1 MRSLKDY
8 GLLYLKGLS
17 MGGADVI
24 PGVSGGTIAF
34 ITGIYDELLHSIKSI
49 DAETIR
55 LVFTFRIAEAWKK
68 VNGNFL
74 IVLIA
79 GLATAWISLARAMKY
94 LLDNYQIG
102 TWSFFF
108 GLIIISTYQV
118 LRQVR
123 QRTVKAFLAFA
134 LGVVVAY
141 FITLLSPTSTP
152 DALWFIFIAG
162 AIAICAMILPGI
174 SGAFILL
181 LMGKYEFILTKI
193 LIEFNIPV
201 AATFAAGCLVGLWAF
216 SHALTWV
223 LDHYHDL
230 TVAMLAG
237 FMVGFLNKIWPW
249 REATAYHLN
258 SQGQQVVSF
267 DRSVWPWD
275 YLAKTGHNP
284 QILYAIL
291 FAALGVLLVVGIEK
305 VAALMKTK

>member
-108 GLIIISTYQV
+108 GLIVISTYQV

-123 QRTVKAFLAFA
+123 QRTAKAFFAFA
-134 LGVVVAY
+134 VGGV
-141 FITLLSPTSTP
+141 
-152 DALWFIFIAG
+152 
-162 AIAICAMILPGI
+162 
-174 SGAFILL
+174 
-181 LMGKYEFILTKI
+181 
-193 LIEFNIPV
+193 
-201 AATFAAGCLVGLWAF
+201 
-216 SHALTWV
+216 
-223 LDHYHDL
+223 
-230 TVAMLAG
+230 
-237 FMVGFLNKIWPW
+237 
-249 REATAYHLN
+249 
-258 SQGQQVVSF
+258 
-267 DRSVWPWD
+267 
-275 YLAKTGHNP
+275 
-284 QILYAIL
+284 
-291 FAALGVLLVVGIEK
+291 
-305 VAALMKTK
+305 

>member
-1 MRSLKDY
+1 
-8 GLLYLKGLS
+8 

-174 SGAFILL
+174 SGSFVLLILGQYERILAAVNEKNFLL
-181 LMGKYEFILTKI
+181 LALF
-193 LIEFNIPV
+193 LIQP
-201 AATFAAGCLVGLWAF
+201 L
-216 SHALTWV
+216 
-223 LDHYHDL
+223 
-230 TVAMLAG
+230 
-237 FMVGFLNKIWPW
+237 
-249 REATAYHLN
+249 
-258 SQGQQVVSF
+258 
-267 DRSVWPWD
+267 
-275 YLAKTGHNP
+275 
-284 QILYAIL
+284 
-291 FAALGVLLVVGIEK
+291 
-305 VAALMKTK
+305 

>member
-1 MRSLKDY
+1 MRSVKDY
-8 GLLYLKGLS
+8 LLLYVKGVS

-49 DAETIR
+49 DAEAIR

-74 IVLIA
+74 IVLLA
-79 GLATAWISLARAMKY
+79 GLATAWISLARVMKH
-94 LLDNYQIG
+94 LLENYQIG

-108 GLIIISTYQV
+108 GLIIISTFQV

-123 QRTVKAFLAFA
+123 QRNIKAVLSFIV
-134 LGVVVAY
+134 GVVIAY
-141 FITLLSPTSTP
+141 LITLLSPTSTP
-152 DALWFIFIAG
+152 DALWFIFLAG

-181 LMGKYEFILTKI
+181 LMGKYEFILTQT

-201 AATFAAGCLVGLWAF
+201 IATFAAGCLVGLWAF

-230 TVAMLAG
+230 TVALLAG

-249 REATAYHLN
+249 REATAYHVN

-267 DRSVWPWD
+267 DKSVWPAE
-275 YLAKTGHNP
+275 YLEKTGQNP

-305 VAALMKTK
+305 AAALLKTK